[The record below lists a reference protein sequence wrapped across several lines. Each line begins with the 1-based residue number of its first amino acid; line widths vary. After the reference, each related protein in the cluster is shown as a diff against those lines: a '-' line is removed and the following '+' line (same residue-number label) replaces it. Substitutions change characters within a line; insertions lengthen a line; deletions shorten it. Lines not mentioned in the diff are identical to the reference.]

1 MPEFHVETIYQVF
14 KRLVSQEFIQ
24 KNIHLDLGK
33 WIDFRKW
40 YFVNEFLV
48 INPAGY
54 KKRQQCQKLA
64 MKK

>member
-1 MPEFHVETIYQVF
+1 MQKYSIKFLKNWRH
-14 KRLVSQEFIQ
+14 KGSQ
-24 KNIHLDLGK
+24 KNIHIDLGK

-40 YFVNEFLV
+40 YFVRDEFLA

-54 KKRQQCQKLA
+54 KKRQQWQKLA